1 MVGGFPDFSSD
12 CALAR
17 LVTSSTLLVR
27 VWRLAAAS
35 FREIVVRFS
44 AISLRFLLPVK
55 ARLLIALGISI
66 EVVASDDQVAKEPN
80 MAA

>member
-1 MVGGFPDFSSD
+1 MGGFPDFSSD

-17 LVTSSTLLVR
+17 LVTSITLLVR
-27 VWRLAAAS
+27 VWRFAAAS

-44 AISLRFLLPVK
+44 AISLRFLLPLKV
-55 ARLLIALGISI
+55 RILIALGISI
-66 EVVASDDQVAKEPN
+66 EVVASEYQVAKEPN